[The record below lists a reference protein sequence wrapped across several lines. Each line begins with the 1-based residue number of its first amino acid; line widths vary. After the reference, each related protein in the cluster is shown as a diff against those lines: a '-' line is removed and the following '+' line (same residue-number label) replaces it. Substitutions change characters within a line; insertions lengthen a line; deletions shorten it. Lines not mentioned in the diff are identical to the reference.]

1 MPKISALPVIT
12 SPDSAD
18 ELPIVDTSTSSTKK
32 MTLTKLKEWLQSLVG
47 WVNTAAIADGAVTN
61 AKISTTAITLGYA
74 EKPSSFTTTSS
85 TSVIVTGL
93 STSVVIPSG
102 GRKIEITTWASFLD
116 SGTESFISLQIWD
129 GVVGSGT
136 MLAQITPRLS
146 SNNRQVSAF
155 VMAIQAPSA
164 GSKTYNIGVKTTAGI
179 AEVKGESNS
188 PSFILVKAI

>member
-1 MPKISALPVIT
+1 MATGTGNLPNPSMSF
-12 SPDSAD
+12 SPFA
-18 ELPIVDTSTSSTKK
+18 I
-32 MTLTKLKEWLQSLVG
+32 LTAEQMNNLVSNINSLATG
-47 WVNTAAIADGAVTN
+47 TGIGDASVNTAAIADGAVTN

-74 EKPSSFTTTSS
+74 EKTSSFTTTSS